1 MKSTLEITDA
11 QWRTA
16 QKGEHHYWSGQGKDG
31 DDWNKW
37 WELHFDR
44 YYFIPDTAKSL
55 LEVGCGPYAQN
66 ARRIMALHPQI
77 TELGLEDSL
86 LLQYIAEERA
96 VAKVKAEVRSSL
108 PLEEMNMD
116 RQFDVIVC
124 INVLDHVRSV
134 KKCFDVMYA
143 HLRHGGMLIVG
154 NDLTSDKD
162 LLNCP
167 AMRDDPMH
175 PIKMDFES
183 LTAFIFG
190 DYRTIFLR
198 VLEREQGRNPKAHY
212 ATLLWAGQ
220 KI

>member
-1 MKSTLEITDA
+1 
-11 QWRTA
+11 
-16 QKGEHHYWSGQGKDG
+16 
-31 DDWNKW
+31 
-37 WELHFDR
+37 
-44 YYFIPDTAKSL
+44 
-55 LEVGCGPYAQN
+55 
-66 ARRIMALHPQI
+66 
-77 TELGLEDSL
+77 
-86 LLQYIAEERA
+86 
-96 VAKVKAEVRSSL
+96 
-108 PLEEMNMD
+108 
-116 RQFDVIVC
+116 
-124 INVLDHVRSV
+124 V